1 MAAAGTEAGGARDDG
16 YLARVIRVLEV
27 FDSEL
32 TALKVSAIAGA
43 AELPLPTAYRIVGDL
58 VSHGLL
64 GRDVDG
70 RIRLGSRLWELANR
84 GSPLEG
90 LREAARSELISVHTA
105 TGFHTNFAVL
115 REGTVLVVD
124 RIVAD
129 TDLRNRSI
137 TAARMSALRSSLGLA
152 MLAHAPY
159 AQLRLAIALE
169 LAELPEP
176 SVGERDA
183 FAVAEESAKR
193 ELDGVRRR
201 GYAAQRG
208 QQDTNTMG
216 VAAPVLGE
224 RGLAVAS
231 IGVIMPVDTTHAA
244 ELAAAERLRHVAGR
258 IADRIDQGQAGG
270 AVSRPAT
277 RG

>member
-1 MAAAGTEAGGARDDG
+1 MAGADTRDEG
-16 YLARVIRVLEV
+16 YLSRVIRVIEV

-32 TALKVSAIAGA
+32 TALKVSAISGA
-43 AELPLPTAYRIVGDL
+43 AGLPLPTAYRIVGDL

-64 GRDVDG
+64 GRDIDG

-84 GSPLEG
+84 GSSLEG
-90 LREAARSELISVHTA
+90 LREAARAELIGVHTA

-115 REGTVLVVD
+115 REGSVLVVD
-124 RIVAD
+124 RIVAN

-176 SVGERDA
+176 SVDESDA
-183 FAVAEESAKR
+183 FEVAKESAKR

-201 GYAAQRG
+201 GYASQRG

-224 RGLAVAS
+224 RGRPIAS
-231 IGVIMPVDTTHAA
+231 IGVIMPVETTQAA
-244 ELAAAERLRHVAGR
+244 ELATAERLRVCAAR
-258 IADRIDQGQAGG
+258 IAERVEVQRA
-270 AVSRPAT
+270 ST
-277 RG
+277 RSTQ